1 MSEPKSIKSEKLN
14 IKFNATIVDAIEKAA
29 GAPIE
34 NCVGDTSVSG
44 MVRILQH
51 SVIDDNTSTAGIS
64 RSVAMAKLD
73 TYLEGGSDRFDLL
86 IDITEQLV
94 SDGFLPRSIDTE
106 KMRERK
112 ASGSSIFDQNEPKN

>member
-1 MSEPKSIKSEKLN
+1 MSKSEKLN
-14 IKFNATIVDAIEKAA
+14 LKFNASIVDAIEKAA
-29 GAPIE
+29 GVPIE

-44 MVRILQH
+44 IARILQH
-51 SVIDDNTSTAGIS
+51 AIIDDNTKTAGIS
-64 RSVAMAKLD
+64 RSVAIAKLD

-94 SDGFLPRSIDTE
+94 ADGFLPRSVDTE

-112 ASGSSIFDQNEPKN
+112 ESGVSMFDQSASQN